1 VRRLSLLIVALVV
14 VIAAVVVV
22 AILVWPSST
31 DDPIDDALA
40 VMPADTTTMTFTD
53 AAATRER
60 LGYGNLNSESPAD
73 EVEPFVSDAIDV
85 PWSTSSLGAYYVQMD
100 D

>member
-60 LGYGNLNSESPAD
+60 LG
-73 EVEPFVSDAIDV
+73 
-85 PWSTSSLGAYYVQMD
+85 
-100 D
+100 